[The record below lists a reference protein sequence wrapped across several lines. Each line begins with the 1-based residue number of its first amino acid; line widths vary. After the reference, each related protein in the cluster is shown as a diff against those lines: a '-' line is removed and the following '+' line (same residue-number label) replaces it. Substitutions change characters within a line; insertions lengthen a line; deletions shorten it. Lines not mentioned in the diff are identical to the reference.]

1 MFLVKVVQLS
11 SRDNDWGLWPQ
22 NETYLCR
29 RFTEFVIKYQL
40 MSKEI
45 LIVPILGEGP
55 ESAIFTGQV
64 TESEAWMAPCFL
76 DHCSLTEK
84 KINQY
89 GARNEINF
97 LRYVCRPFCSWTG
110 FRRRSGQVPFS
121 CWVVIFSFRLCR
133 PCLELAVSIEIS
145 VWTWN
150 EVANKPHR

>member
-1 MFLVKVVQLS
+1 MIEVFDRRTRPTCVGASPNLS
-11 SRDNDWGLWPQ
+11 SSTSWCQKRSWSFPSLARAQKVPSSPDKWRN
-22 NETYLCR
+22 R
-29 RFTEFVIKYQL
+29 RHEWHHVFSTI
-40 MSKEI
+40 
-45 LIVPILGEGP
+45 
-55 ESAIFTGQV
+55 A
-64 TESEAWMAPCFL
+64 AWL
-76 DHCSLTEK
+76 KK